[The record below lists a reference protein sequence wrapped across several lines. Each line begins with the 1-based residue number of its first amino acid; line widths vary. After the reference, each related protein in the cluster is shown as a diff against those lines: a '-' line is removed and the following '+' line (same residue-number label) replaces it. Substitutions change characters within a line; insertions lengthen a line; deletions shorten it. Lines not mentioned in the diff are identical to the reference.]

1 MAEVVSTVKLDDQ
14 GSILRTQLV
23 KVEIGL
29 PQTVL

>member
-14 GSILRTQLV
+14 GSTLRTQLV
-23 KVEIGL
+23 EVEIGL